1 MFQGLGNTKPALLS
15 SGTRLIMYGLP
26 LIWLSARPGFRIE
39 QVWYLSIA
47 TTTLQA
53 ALSLWL
59 LRLEFRKRLV
69 PSRHEAGHR
78 SFLAGLWRRHIAK
91 RP

>member
-1 MFQGLGNTKPALLS
+1 MPYFVRNPDGTDGMGRRQCTSEYKLAPINRKVRELLGAAAPD
-15 SGTRLIMYGLP
+15 
-26 LIWLSARPGFRIE
+26 FRIE

-53 ALSLWL
+53 LLSLWL

-69 PSRHEAGHR
+69 PLVR
-78 SFLAGLWRRHIAK
+78 
-91 RP
+91 

>member
-1 MFQGLGNTKPALLS
+1 MRVSSMFQGLGNTKPALLS
-15 SGTRLIMYGLP
+15 SG
-26 LIWLSARPGFRIE
+26 ARPDHVRAAVDLAFGQALVFRIE

-53 ALSLWL
+53 AFSLWL

-69 PSRHEAGHR
+69 PVA
-78 SFLAGLWRRHIAK
+78 
-91 RP
+91 P